1 MKSLKFIIPLL
12 VAAIILIPIPACA
25 QPEPEVIE
33 EPPVAEE
40 PVAEEPEVV
49 EEPEP
54 VEEPAVEEPEV
65 AEEPEEA
72 VSEEEPELLWVFE
85 HEDQDFRTRCVAVSP
100 DEETLVAGAYLTT
113 YTHLLYDG
121 SLIDVDASHRHRVED
136 IGFSPDGSVMGLG
149 LGVYGAV
156 LIDTSDGSELHQL
169 HGGYDNR
176 LAFSP
181 DGEHV
186 ATGNRSGQLWV
197 WDIGTGEQVMELEGP
212 ETDYV
217 VSIDYH
223 PSGNLLAGFLWTDP
237 GTVYIWDLETEQ
249 IVQELE
255 LEILAGSAKTPFK
268 FSPDGNIMAAYMRED
283 REHMVRIWEIEQGEV
298 IADLPYESGINEI
311 DFSPDGSMLAIGSLY
326 QETTIWDTETG
337 TLLYTLDQ
345 IVEERTDGTRALAFT
360 HDGGHLATVRNY
372 GPLEMWRLPGA
383 EPFEEPEIDMKQ
395 PPPLPSD
402 VLFDT
407 GSSELKA
414 GSDEVLEEFAS
425 DLYEALPEAKITF
438 IGHTDSRG
446 DAASNLELSLDR
458 ATAVM
463 EWFEAWA
470 VENGVDGWELDV
482 DGKGDTE
489 LKVED
494 VDSEGNFNEEAGR
507 LNRRVEIEIE

>member
-1 MKSLKFIIPLL
+1 MKSLRFMVPLL
-12 VAAIILIPIPACA
+12 VLALTLAFLPACA
-25 QPEPEVIE
+25 AEAPE
-33 EPPVAEE
+33 
-40 PVAEEPEVV
+40 VAEEPEPIEEPEVA

-54 VEEPAVEEPEV
+54 PEEPPVEEPEEPEV

-72 VSEEEPELLWVFE
+72 VLEEEAELLWVYE
-85 HEDQDFRTRCVAVSP
+85 HEDLDSRLQCVAVSP

-121 SLIDVDASHRHRVED
+121 ALMDVDASHRHSVDD
-136 IGFSPDGSVMGLG
+136 IDFSPDGSMLGIGLT
-149 LGVYGAV
+149 VYGV
-156 LIDTSDGSELHQL
+156 SLIDAESGEEIIQL

-181 DGEHV
+181 DGSYV
-186 ATGNRSGQLWV
+186 ATGNRNGLLWI
-197 WDIGTGEQVMELEGP
+197 WDAETGEQVTELEAP
-212 ETDYV
+212 ETD
-217 VSIDYH
+217 SILSIVYH
-223 PSGNLLAGFLWTDP
+223 PSGNLLASLIWTDP
-237 GTVYIWDLETEQ
+237 GTVYIWDLQTEQ
-249 IVQELE
+249 IVQEIE
-255 LEILAGSAKTPFK
+255 LGILAGSAKTPFQ
-268 FSPDGNIMAAYMRED
+268 FSPDGNLMAGYMRQD
-283 REHMVRIWEIEQGEV
+283 REDKVRIWEVESQEEV
-298 IADLPYESGINEI
+298 AVLPFENRVNEI
-311 DFSPDGSMLAIGSLY
+311 DFSPDGSLLAVGSLY
-326 QETTIWDTETG
+326 LETTIWDVETG
-337 TLLYTLDQ
+337 TLLVTLDQ
-345 IVEERTDGTRALAFT
+345 TIEELTDGTRALAFT
-360 HDGGHLATVRNY
+360 RDGGHLAVVRND

-383 EPFEEPEIDMKQ
+383 EPFVEPEIDITQ

-407 GSSELKA
+407 GSAELKA
-414 GSDEVLEEFAS
+414 GSDEVLEEFAA

-470 VENGVDGWELDV
+470 SENDVDGWELDV

-494 VDSEGNFNEEAGR
+494 VESEGNFSEEAGR